1 MAFKFQINND
11 VKFNHNEE
19 LLKKAEDNT
28 PKLKH
33 EKVSAKKIVDI
44 VADKDAMNGFKAVDS
59 DKDISNLSSYSF
71 KKGEKIV
78 LDFGNHEVG
87 HFGIDLD
94 SVGSPMDAPLFLHLT
109 FAETPAEIGVDSSTY
124 DGWLSS
130 SWITE
135 EYVHL
140 DILPTTLKMPR
151 RYSFRYVELEVM
163 DTSPKWAVSFSN
175 PTLEAESA
183 VSIKDVPKV
192 KIDDPMLRKI
202 DQVSIKTL
210 QDCMQEVFE
219 DGPKRDHRLWLG
231 DLRLQAMANYATF
244 NNQELVKRCLYLF
257 GGMTT
262 NEGKIS
268 ANVFTKPQATPDDTF
283 MYDYSLFFISVLK
296 NYFDNFKDRTVI
308 DDLYPIAKR
317 EIDLALKEVNS
328 DNILQMNEDWPVFVD
343 WSNDIDKQTSG
354 QAILIYVMK
363 QFVALANLKHD
374 PNLNTYKEVI
384 EKLSQAAIE
393 KMYDKTKG
401 LFISG
406 PDKEINIASQSWMV
420 LAHVLNDEENY
431 KLMTNAVK
439 NLFPVTGIATPY
451 MYHHIAEALF
461 ESGHK
466 NDGIKLI
473 KSYWGKMVDLG
484 ADTFWEAFEPEDLN
498 FSPYGSP
505 VINSYCHAWSCTP
518 TYLIRKYLVK

>member
-1 MAFKFQINND
+1 MAFKFQINTD
-11 VKFNHNEE
+11 VKFNHNEA
-19 LLKKAEDNT
+19 LLKKAEENT

-33 EKVSAKKIVDI
+33 ETVKPVKIVDI
-44 VADKDAMNGFKAVDS
+44 VADKNAINGFKAVDS
-59 DKDISNLSSYSF
+59 DKDINKLSEYSF
-71 KKGEKIV
+71 KKGEKLV

-87 HFGIDLD
+87 HFKMDLN

-140 DILPTTLKMPR
+140 DVLPAVLDMPR
-151 RYSFRYVELEVM
+151 RYSFRYVELEVK
-163 DTSPKWAVSFSN
+163 DTSPKWQVSFSN
-175 PTLEAESA
+175 PVLTTESA
-183 VSIKDVPKV
+183 VSLKDVPEV
-192 KIDDPMLRKI
+192 KIDDPMLKKI

-231 DLRLQAMANYATF
+231 DLRLQAIANYATF
-244 NNQELVKRCLYLF
+244 NNSELVKRCLYLF

-262 NEGKIS
+262 EEGKIS
-268 ANVFTKPQATPDDTF
+268 ANVFTKPQPIPDDTF
-283 MYDYSLFFISVLK
+283 MYDYSLFFVSVLK
-296 NYFDNFKDRTVI
+296 DYFDNFKDQTVV
-308 DDLYPIAKR
+308 DDLYPIAKK
-317 EIDLALKEVNS
+317 EIDLALKEVGT
-328 DNILQMNEDWPVFVD
+328 DGVLKMNEDWPVFVD
-343 WSNDIDKQTSG
+343 WSNDIDKHTAG
-354 QAILIYVMK
+354 QAILIYVLK
-363 QFVALANLKHD
+363 QFVALAELKHD
-374 PNLNTYKEVI
+374 PDIDKYKAEI
-384 EKLSQAAIE
+384 AKLSQVAIE
-393 KMYDKTKG
+393 KMFDKNKG

-406 PDKEINIASQSWMV
+406 PDKEVNIASQAWMV
-420 LAHVLNDEENY
+420 LAHVLSDEDNY
-431 KLMTNAVK
+431 KLMTKAVK
-439 NLFPVTGIATPY
+439 ELFPVTGIATPY
-451 MYHHIAEALF
+451 MYHHIAAALF

-466 NDGIKLI
+466 DDGIALI